1 MSTLKRILLWP
12 DLTLN
17 RSLPT
22 FPYKKRLRCVQKL
35 INDKNYIDGLS
46 KDSFHVMLTVA
57 MIESF
62 NLFDNK
68 YYRQHDEVAMGSPL
82 GPTFANIF
90 LCVHGI
96 FCLENYPSEFRSV
109 I

>member
-1 MSTLKRILLWP
+1 MARFDVELLFTNIP
-12 DLTLN
+12 LQETIDL
-17 RSLPT
+17 
-22 FPYKKRLRCVQKL
+22 CVQKL

-46 KDSFHVMLTVA
+46 KDSFHVMLTVT
-57 MIESF
+57 MTESF

-90 LCVHGI
+90 LYVI
-96 FCLENYPSEFRSV
+96 FYVYVQFFALKIIRLNLDQ
-109 I
+109 